1 LDTAFKA
8 KIPLEAFIQQK
19 PQLYIRKQYID
30 FVDKDEYKDKDR
42 EERLKKQ
49 IQGLSISGLEPSHSL

>member
-19 PQLYIRKQYID
+19 PQLHIRKQYIG
-30 FVDKDEYKDKDR
+30 FVDKDKDKDKDR
-42 EERLKKQ
+42 EERLEKQ
-49 IQGLSISGLEPSHSL
+49 IQGLSISGPELSHSP